1 MQPAILIPIL
11 IMLVGGIGY
20 YFYTKMDQWWPR
32 KRVEGSKGDDNSN
45 AGMPYQPEYAYIHN
59 NKTRKEYE
67 GFIPAEKVADMM
79 GNFKTL
85 GENLTF
91 STGKK
96 GYEVT
101 LKENGDYEPVL
112 LTPPGKNDDPYQL
125 YYETNH
131 PEMSIYMKGMFE
143 NKSLLAKYGQVLWWI
158 AVMGFLMFM
167 WSQS

>member
-1 MQPAILIPIL
+1 
-11 IMLVGGIGY
+11 MLVGGIGY

-32 KRVEGSKGDDNSN
+32 KKVEGSKEADTSAAD
-45 AGMPYQPEYAYIHN
+45 MPYQPEYAYIHD

-79 GNFKTL
+79 VNYKTL
-85 GENLTF
+85 GENVTF

-96 GYEVT
+96 GYEVI
-101 LKENGDYEPVL
+101 LLEDGSYKPVL
-112 LTPPGKNDDPYQL
+112 LTPPGKNDNPFQL
-125 YYETNH
+125 FYETTH
-131 PEMSIYMKGMFE
+131 PEMPFYMKGMFE